1 MVEVGS
7 LIGFSTKI
15 FARHFEKVFS
25 VDPYIPGYDSHDLN
39 SDKRRLSLA
48 RDFFII
54 RFIDEPNVTQYNE
67 KSPEVCSR
75 FEEECLDFVY
85 LDGSHTFEDVDLDIK
100 SWKPKIKRGGYIGGD
115 DFEIKGVKKAVEKNF
130 IDYEVIVGR
139 WIAKID

>member
-1 MVEVGS
+1 MV
-7 LIGFSTKI
+7 
-15 FARHFEKVFS
+15 
-25 VDPYIPGYDSHDLN
+25 
-39 SDKRRLSLA
+39 
-48 RDFFII
+48 
-54 RFIDEPNVTQYNE
+54 
-67 KSPEVCSR
+67 

-115 DFEIKGVKKAVEKNF
+115 DFEIEGVKKAVEKNF